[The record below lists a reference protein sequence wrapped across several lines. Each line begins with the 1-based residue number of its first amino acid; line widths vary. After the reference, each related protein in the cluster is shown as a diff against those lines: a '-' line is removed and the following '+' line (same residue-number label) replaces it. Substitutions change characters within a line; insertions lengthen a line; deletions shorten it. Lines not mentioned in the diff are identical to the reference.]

1 MLLCRNHQQKLIT
14 LCYLL
19 DGTTPGLWW
28 HTSKCQDLCLGLA
41 VSVAAAGR
49 SAGMLNV
56 NTVKSHNLIWLFALC
71 HHHCA
76 TICHPSSPGL
86 VTLDISSVNVINAI
100 NAVINIIIFPAALTS
115 VAVGLV
121 QVWFGYLYFHLLL
134 LVMVMITPTKSY
146 WRFIT
151 CTH

>member
-1 MLLCRNHQQKLIT
+1 MVLCVNPQQLIT

-19 DGTTPGLWW
+19 NGTPGLWW

-100 NAVINIIIFPAALTS
+100 NAVINIIILPAALTS

-146 WRFIT
+146 WRFMT
-151 CTH
+151 STH

>member
-1 MLLCRNHQQKLIT
+1 MLLSRNPQQQQ

-19 DGTTPGLWW
+19 DETLGLWW
-28 HTSKCQDLCLGLA
+28 QEQMPGLCLGLA
-41 VSVAAAGR
+41 PSISLAAAGR

-76 TICHPSSPGL
+76 TICHPPSPGL

-100 NAVINIIIFPAALTS
+100 NTVINIIILPAALTS

-121 QVWFGYLYFHLLL
+121 QVWLGYLYFHLLL
-134 LVMVMITPTKSY
+134 LVTVMITPTKSY

-151 CTH
+151 STH